1 MQCEKPTRSSL
12 QHILA
17 QRRALYGSEWVS
29 ARPHFFLASRLKLKM
44 KIGINHRN
52 NWINSHNDSTTSIEC
67 ISNEGSQ
74 SQNVLNFSPKV
85 QKRFVAIYKRF
96 ERFSLMSHVC
106 LTFSHLQNES
116 NIDRHTAVQC
126 SEQQSQRSTTQR
138 VVIVRVGRQLAD
150 DKRHWKSSESGLACH
165 HSRTPSSSTIINNT
179 Q

>member
-1 MQCEKPTRSSL
+1 
-12 QHILA
+12 
-17 QRRALYGSEWVS
+17 
-29 ARPHFFLASRLKLKM
+29 M

-85 QKRFVAIYKRF
+85 QKRFVAIYKCF
-96 ERFSLMSHVC
+96 TLLFDVSCSSHI
-106 LTFSHLQNES
+106 SHLQNES
-116 NIDRHTAVQC
+116 YIDRHTAVQC

-150 DKRHWKSSESGLACH
+150 DKRHRKSSESGLACH